1 MRKYRKSTW
10 LPVALLVYVTAMA
23 VYFLPRNTEVSDMEK
38 YMTVGL
44 SYVII
49 ALLWIVLRQKEKAQE
64 RRDRD
69 LENKQ

>member
-49 ALLWIVLRQKEKAQE
+49 ALLWIVLRQKEKVQE